1 MLCQLWELAYPSSP
15 KSKGPEGEKV
25 TAIGVDI
32 VEIERVES
40 AIKRGRERF
49 LNRIYTEAE
58 LRTCQHRLASL
69 ASRFAAK
76 EAVMKVLG
84 TGGISISWRE
94 IEILTGEDGKPSV
107 RLYGQALKRAAELNL
122 KEVSISLS
130 DSKQNAVAVAIGI

>member
-1 MLCQLWELAYPSSP
+1 
-15 KSKGPEGEKV
+15 V

-49 LNRIYTEAE
+49 LNRIYTETE
-58 LRTCQHRLASL
+58 LRACQGRLSSL

-84 TGGISISWRE
+84 TGGIGVGWRE
-94 IEILTGEDGKPSV
+94 IEILTGEDGRPSV
-107 RLYGQALKRAAELNL
+107 KLYGQALNKATELNL

>member
-1 MLCQLWELAYPSSP
+1 MSR
-15 KSKGPEGEKV
+15 EGEEMP
-25 TAIGVDI
+25 AIGVDI

-58 LRTCQHRLASL
+58 LRTCQDRLSSL

-84 TGGISISWRE
+84 TGGIGISWRE
-94 IEILTGEDGKPSV
+94 IEILTGDDGRASV
-107 RLYGQALKRAAELNL
+107 KLYGQALNKAAELNL
-122 KEVSISLS
+122 KELSISLS